1 MAGFNDD
8 LTADEQAALDK
19 WSTTDQTLPPPDE
32 QEGAPAAPAP
42 APAPA
47 APEPAPAPAAPT
59 PTEPAPGEPAPA
71 APAPAAPAEQTE
83 DERFAAWQA
92 QHAGKTPEELARLA
106 FQQTQRASGAEARAR
121 TANQSLQ
128 QINDRVASATE
139 RARLA
144 RQQIADR
151 QKQFDE
157 QLQSDPDAATK
168 ALRAERD
175 AADLAAI
182 DAEEHG
188 ARVDAAI
195 GLASTAFP
203 DFETRAP
210 AVYGFG
216 GEMGYSKEELA
227 GISDGRDLVVL
238 TMAEGMARLMKAGL
252 VDARTMQL
260 ASAPPPVATTPTDPR
275 LTAPTPVAT
284 LSSTPAR
291 PATTSAAPVK
301 QATDLLNMSDAD
313 FAKLPPAELDALMK
327 QLEG

>member
-1 MAGFNDD
+1 MAGINDD
-8 LTADEQAALDK
+8 LSADEQKQLDTFM
-19 WSTTDQTLPPPDE
+19 TTDNTAPPADE
-32 QEGAPAAPAP
+32 QEGAPPAAAPAP
-42 APAPA
+42 AEPAIA
-47 APEPAPAPAAPT
+47 AAPAPT
-59 PTEPAPGEPAPA
+59 APA
-71 APAPAAPAEQTE
+71 APAAAPAPADQTE
-83 DERFAAWQA
+83 DERFAAWRA
-92 QHAGKTPEELARLA
+92 QHEGKTPEELARLA

-121 TANQSLQ
+121 TATTSLQ
-128 QINDRVASATE
+128 QINERVEAARTRAAT
-139 RARLA
+139 A
-144 RQQIADR
+144 RQAIADR
-151 QKQFDE
+151 QKAFNE

-168 ALRAERD
+168 ALREERD
-175 AADLAAI
+175 AADLKAI
-182 DAEEHG
+182 DDEEHS

-252 VDARTMQL
+252 VDVRTMQL
-260 ASAPPPVATTPTDPR
+260 TAAPPPVVDPTPTDPR
-275 LTAPTPVAT
+275 LTVPAPVAT

-291 PATTSAAPVK
+291 PASANATPSR

-313 FAKLPPAELDALMK
+313 FAKLPPAELDALLR

>member
-1 MAGFNDD
+1 MAGINDD
-8 LTADEQAALDK
+8 LSSEEQTALDTFM
-19 WSTTDQTLPPPDE
+19 STDNTVPPADE
-32 QEGAPAAPAP
+32 QEGAPSAPAP
-42 APAPA
+42 
-47 APEPAPAPAAPT
+47 T
-59 PTEPAPGEPAPA
+59 PSEPAPA
-71 APAPAAPAEQTE
+71 AAPAPSAPAAPAAAPEAAAPAPSAPEQTE
-83 DERFAAWQA
+83 DERFAAWRA
-92 QHAGKTPEELARLA
+92 QHEGKSPEELARPA
-106 FQQTQRASGAEARAR
+106 VQQTQRASGAEARVR

-128 QINDRVASATE
+128 VINDRVAQAKE
-139 RARLA
+139 RAAAA
-144 RQQIADR
+144 RQAIADR

-157 QLQSDPDAATK
+157 QLQTDPDAATK

-203 DFETRAP
+203 DFEQRAP

-252 VDARTMQL
+252 VDVRTMQL
-260 ASAPPPVATTPTDPR
+260 TASPPPVVDPAPTDPR
-275 LTAPTPVAT
+275 LTAPAPVAT

-291 PATTSAAPVK
+291 PTSGGKTVTN
-301 QATDLLNMSDAD
+301 QATDLLGLSDAD
-313 FAKLPPAELDALMK
+313 FAKLPAGELDALMR

>member
-1 MAGFNDD
+1 MAGINDD
-8 LTADEQAALDK
+8 LNADEQKALDTFM
-19 WSTTDQTLPPPDE
+19 STDNTVPPADE
-32 QEGAPAAPAP
+32 QEGAPQAAPAATPAPPEPAAPAAPAP
-42 APAPA
+42 ASPPVPADPA
-47 APEPAPAPAAPT
+47 ASAPPAT
-59 PTEPAPGEPAPA
+59 PT
-71 APAPAAPAEQTE
+71 EQTE
-83 DERFAAWQA
+83 DERFAAWRA
-92 QHAGKTPEELARLA
+92 QHEGKSPEELARLA
-106 FQQTQRASGAEARAR
+106 FNQTQRASGAEARAR

-128 QINDRVASATE
+128 AINDRVAQAKE
-139 RARLA
+139 RAAAA
-144 RQQIADR
+144 RQAIADR

-157 QLQSDPDAATK
+157 QLQADPDAATK

-203 DFETRAP
+203 DFEQRAP

-260 ASAPPPVATTPTDPR
+260 TATPPPVVDPTPTDPR
-275 LTAPTPVAT
+275 LTAPAPVAT

-291 PATTSAAPVK
+291 PANSGKGAIT
-301 QATDLLNMSDAD
+301 QATDILGMSDAD
-313 FAKLPPAELDALMK
+313 FAKLPPAELDALMR

>member
-1 MAGFNDD
+1 MAGINDD
-8 LTADEQAALDK
+8 LNADEQKALDTFM
-19 WSTTDQTLPPPDE
+19 STDNTVPPADE
-32 QEGAPAAPAP
+32 QEGAPQAAPAAAPAPAEPAAPAAPAP
-42 APAPA
+42 APAPV
-47 APEPAPAPAAPT
+47 PT
-59 PTEPAPGEPAPA
+59 DPA
-71 APAPAAPAEQTE
+71 APAPPAASTEQTE
-83 DERFAAWQA
+83 DERFAAWRA
-92 QHAGKTPEELARLA
+92 QHEGKSPEELARLA

-128 QINDRVASATE
+128 VINDRVAQAKE
-139 RARLA
+139 RAAAA
-144 RQQIADR
+144 RQAIADR

-157 QLQSDPDAATK
+157 QLQTDPDAATK

-203 DFETRAP
+203 DFEQRAP

-252 VDARTMQL
+252 VDVRTMQL
-260 ASAPPPVATTPTDPR
+260 TASPPPVVDPAPTDPR
-275 LTAPTPVAT
+275 LTAPAPVAT

-291 PATTSAAPVK
+291 PANGGKAPTT
-301 QATDLLNMSDAD
+301 QATDILGMSDAD
-313 FAKLPPAELDALMK
+313 FAKLPPAELDALMR